1 VTNPGSYTVGKL
13 ALTGVTID
21 AVNKTYGDVVL
32 PGAVNLSASNLKIG
46 DMVGATASIEGQQL
60 STSGN
65 LRVGSYDQ
73 KVSALS
79 SGNANNDA
87 DNYSFNALSSV
98 GSYTVAKKVITTAQ
112 IAAVTDAVYGTA
124 KAAGVVSLGADVV
137 AGDQVRASNVATV
150 KDPVNSSSN
159 NLKAGDYKQ
168 TVASGLSSGN
178 ANNDA
183 DNYDFAGVTSS
194 TANYHV
200 DKLALLS
207 QIANVNTVYGSS
219 VATGATQLTGL
230 LQGDAV
236 NLAAPAVL
244 EGMNFSSSGKL
255 KVGTY
260 RQVVGSALSG
270 LDAANYI
277 VTPATTSNYTVSPK
291 AISATVVAA
300 DKVYDGSNVASMTAQ
315 SSDVYAGDSVLV
327 LGVTGTFTSK
337 NVARDSAGNV
347 VAQTVMVSG
356 TGVGFGGLDGG
367 NYTLNNA
374 TSIASTTATI
384 APKVL
389 TVTGFTAADKV
400 YDGSTTTAVSAG
412 HIVLTGMLS
421 GDSVGVSGQNASGNF
436 ASKNVVFDAGG
447 SVTTQAVAVSGLSL
461 SGTDAANYSVVDK
474 SGATAKVLQRALGI
488 TGSVAQNK
496 TVDGTTQAQIKPG
509 QLINLVGGESLVVSA
524 TGQFADALV
533 GVNKLVATRYALLN
547 GSNGIAANYLA
558 PSPEVRRASI
568 VETTVNPVQ
577 PIVSPVKPVGT
588 RRTAVAGSSSTGAA
602 QGLNGSPD
610 ATTESCSGQ
619 SADTCE

>member
-1 VTNPGSYTVGKL
+1 
-13 ALTGVTID
+13 
-21 AVNKTYGDVVL
+21 
-32 PGAVNLSASNLKIG
+32 
-46 DMVGATASIEGQQL
+46 
-60 STSGN
+60 
-65 LRVGSYDQ
+65 
-73 KVSALS
+73 
-79 SGNANNDA
+79 
-87 DNYSFNALSSV
+87 
-98 GSYTVAKKVITTAQ
+98 
-112 IAAVTDAVYGTA
+112 
-124 KAAGVVSLGADVV
+124 
-137 AGDQVRASNVATV
+137 
-150 KDPVNSSSN
+150 
-159 NLKAGDYKQ
+159 LKAGDYKQ

-194 TANYHV
+194 TANYRV
-200 DKLALLS
+200 EKLALLT
-207 QIANVNTVYGSS
+207 QIADVNTVYGSS

-244 EGMNFSSSGKL
+244 EGMNFSGSGKL

-270 LDAANYI
+270 LDADNYI

-327 LGVTGTFTSK
+327 LGVTGTFSSK

-347 VAQTVMVSG
+347 VAQTVIVSG
-356 TGVGFGGLDGG
+356 TGVGFGGPDGG

-389 TVTGFTAADKV
+389 TATGFTAADKV
-400 YDGSTTTAVSAG
+400 YDGNTTTVVSAG
-412 HIVLTGMLS
+412 NIVLTGMLS

-461 SGTDAANYSVVDK
+461 SGADAANYSVVDK
-474 SGATAKVLQRALGI
+474 SGATAKVLPRALGI

-533 GVNKLVATRYALLN
+533 GVNKLVATRYALIN

-568 VETTVNPVQ
+568 VDSTVNPVQ
-577 PIVSPVKPVGT
+577 PIVSPVRPVSI

-602 QGLNGSPD
+602 QGLNGAPD
-610 ATTESCSGQ
+610 TTSESCSGQ
-619 SADTCE
+619 SAETCE